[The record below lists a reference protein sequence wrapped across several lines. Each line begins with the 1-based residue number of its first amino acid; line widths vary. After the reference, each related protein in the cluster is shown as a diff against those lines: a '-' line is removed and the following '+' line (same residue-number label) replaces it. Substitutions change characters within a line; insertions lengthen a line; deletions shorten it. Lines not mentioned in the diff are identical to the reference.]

1 MDASSPDLLKLLQE
15 LNAIGIALS
24 AEQDHN
30 RLLEMI
36 LVRAKEITHADG
48 GTLYSRTEDD
58 HLKFEIML
66 TESLGIA
73 MGGTS
78 GEPIPY
84 APLPLYDEEGR
95 PNNQMVAACAALSGK
110 TINIPDAY
118 VNEEFD
124 FSGTRKFDEQTGY
137 RSKSFL
143 TVPMTNHEND
153 IIGVLQLL
161 NARDP
166 KTGDVKTFSRLHQ
179 QLVESLASQA
189 AVTITNKSLID
200 AQRKLFDSLIQLI
213 ANAIDEKS
221 PYTAGHCRR
230 VPVLVEMLADAAC
243 RMNVGPLKN
252 FDLTDDE
259 RYELSVA
266 AWLHDCGKI
275 TTPEYVVDKPTK
287 LSTPFDRI
295 DLVATRL
302 EVLKRDAEITALRR
316 KLSEAEGDKT
326 KADLSDDE
334 EYQALLIPLVIG
346 VLQLLNARDP
356 KTGDV
361 KTFSRLHQQLVE
373 SLASQAAVT
382 ITNKSLIDAQRKLFD
397 SLIQLIANA
406 IDEKSPYTA
415 GHCRRVPV
423 LVEMLAD
430 AACRMNVGPL
440 KNFDLTDDERYEL
453 SVAAWLHDC
462 GKITTPEYVVDKPT
476 KLSTPFDRI
485 DLVATRLEVLKR
497 DAEITALRRKLSE
510 AEGDKTKADLSDDE
524 EYQAL
529 LKQLDE
535 DFAFLRR
542 CNIGGESMLDE
553 DRERVTQIGQYR
565 WANSN
570 GDEITFLNDDEI
582 YNLHISRGT
591 LTEEEREIINNH
603 VVVTIKM
610 LESLPYPKHLKRVP
624 EYAGGHHERMDGTGY
639 PNRLTKDDMSIPAR
653 MVAIADVFEAL
664 TARDRPYKS
673 AMSLS
678 EALVIM
684 GRMKQSH
691 HIDADLFDVF
701 VRERVYARYAEQY
714 LEPREIDDVDLNKIP
729 GYSPSKNEQS
739 A

>member
-24 AEQDHN
+24 GEQDHN

-66 TESLGIA
+66 TESLGIT

-78 GEPIPY
+78 GEPVPY

-143 TVPMTNHEND
+143 TVPMTNHENE

-166 KTGDVKTFSRLHQ
+166 KTGEVETFSKLHQ

-275 TTPEYVVDKPTK
+275 TTPEHVVDKPTK

-295 DLVATRL
+295 DLVETRL

-334 EYQALLIPLVIG
+334 EYQA
-346 VLQLLNARDP
+346 Q
-356 KTGDV
+356 
-361 KTFSRLHQQLVE
+361 
-373 SLASQAAVT
+373 
-382 ITNKSLIDAQRKLFD
+382 
-397 SLIQLIANA
+397 
-406 IDEKSPYTA
+406 
-415 GHCRRVPV
+415 
-423 LVEMLAD
+423 
-430 AACRMNVGPL
+430 
-440 KNFDLTDDERYEL
+440 
-453 SVAAWLHDC
+453 
-462 GKITTPEYVVDKPT
+462 
-476 KLSTPFDRI
+476 
-485 DLVATRLEVLKR
+485 
-497 DAEITALRRKLSE
+497 
-510 AEGDKTKADLSDDE
+510 
-524 EYQAL
+524 

-582 YNLHISRGT
+582 YNLHIGRGT

-610 LESLPYPKHLKRVP
+610 LESLPYPKHLRRVP

-653 MVAIADVFEAL
+653 MVAIADIFEAL
-664 TARDRPYKS
+664 TARDRPYKN

-729 GYSPSKNEQS
+729 GYSPSKEEQS

>member
-30 RLLEMI
+30 CLLEMI
-36 LVRAKEITHADG
+36 LVRAKEITDADG

-66 TESLGIA
+66 TESLGIT

-78 GEPIPY
+78 GEPVPY

-143 TVPMTNHEND
+143 TVPMTNHENE

-166 KTGDVKTFSRLHQ
+166 KTGEVKTFSKLHQ

-295 DLVATRL
+295 DLVETRL

-334 EYQALLIPLVIG
+334 EYQA
-346 VLQLLNARDP
+346 Q
-356 KTGDV
+356 
-361 KTFSRLHQQLVE
+361 
-373 SLASQAAVT
+373 
-382 ITNKSLIDAQRKLFD
+382 
-397 SLIQLIANA
+397 
-406 IDEKSPYTA
+406 
-415 GHCRRVPV
+415 
-423 LVEMLAD
+423 
-430 AACRMNVGPL
+430 
-440 KNFDLTDDERYEL
+440 
-453 SVAAWLHDC
+453 
-462 GKITTPEYVVDKPT
+462 
-476 KLSTPFDRI
+476 
-485 DLVATRLEVLKR
+485 
-497 DAEITALRRKLSE
+497 
-510 AEGDKTKADLSDDE
+510 
-524 EYQAL
+524 

-582 YNLHISRGT
+582 YNLHIGRGT

-610 LESLPYPKHLKRVP
+610 LESLPYPKHLRRVP

-653 MVAIADVFEAL
+653 MLAIADVFEAL
-664 TARDRPYKS
+664 TARDRPYKN

-701 VRERVYARYAEQY
+701 VRERVYARYAEHY

-729 GYSPSKNEQS
+729 GYSPSKEEQS

>member
-1 MDASSPDLLKLLQE
+1 MDASSPDLLKLLRE

-66 TESLGIA
+66 TESLGIT

-78 GEPIPY
+78 GEPVPY

-143 TVPMTNHEND
+143 TVPMTNHENE

-166 KTGDVKTFSRLHQ
+166 KTGEVETFSKLHQ

-275 TTPEYVVDKPTK
+275 TTPEHVVDKPTK

-295 DLVATRL
+295 DLVETRL

-334 EYQALLIPLVIG
+334 EYQA
-346 VLQLLNARDP
+346 Q
-356 KTGDV
+356 
-361 KTFSRLHQQLVE
+361 
-373 SLASQAAVT
+373 
-382 ITNKSLIDAQRKLFD
+382 
-397 SLIQLIANA
+397 
-406 IDEKSPYTA
+406 
-415 GHCRRVPV
+415 
-423 LVEMLAD
+423 
-430 AACRMNVGPL
+430 
-440 KNFDLTDDERYEL
+440 
-453 SVAAWLHDC
+453 
-462 GKITTPEYVVDKPT
+462 
-476 KLSTPFDRI
+476 
-485 DLVATRLEVLKR
+485 
-497 DAEITALRRKLSE
+497 
-510 AEGDKTKADLSDDE
+510 
-524 EYQAL
+524 

-582 YNLHISRGT
+582 YNLHIGRGT

-610 LESLPYPKHLKRVP
+610 LESLPYPKHLRRVP

-639 PNRLTKDDMSIPAR
+639 PNRLSKDDMSIPAR
-653 MVAIADVFEAL
+653 MVAIADIFEAL
-664 TARDRPYKS
+664 TARDRPYKN

-729 GYSPSKNEQS
+729 GYSPSKEEQS